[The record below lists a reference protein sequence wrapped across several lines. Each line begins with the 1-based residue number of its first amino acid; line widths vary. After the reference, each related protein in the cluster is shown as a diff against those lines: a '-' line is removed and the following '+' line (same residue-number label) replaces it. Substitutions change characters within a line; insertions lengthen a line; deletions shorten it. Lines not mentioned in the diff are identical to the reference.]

1 MKDMKVTFSDTTRDY
16 STWLHEK
23 NRSVLRSLC
32 ALLRDIP
39 SVKENASFLVAL
51 SEALKV
57 YALCNENLNGIYC
70 KLVYDFLVEYNIEG
84 YFYLQDLV
92 HGTEGSS
99 IMEDI
104 MQNKRDEEILVLIAE
119 NKKENRGAI
128 AERLARMPKLNSW
141 ATKVAADIECV
152 HNGERTWNWFYDK
165 HWNDASTFKLHF
177 SKTAYRDLYD
187 YFQSVD
193 YMTADDAAGLTI
205 EKTL

>member
-99 IMEDI
+99 IMEDV

-119 NKKENRGAI
+119 NKKENRSII
-128 AERLARMPKLNSW
+128 AERLARMPKLNRW
-141 ATKVAADIECV
+141 ATQIADDIERV

-165 HWNDASTFKLHF
+165 HWNDASTFRLHF
-177 SKTAYRDLYD
+177 SKTVYRELYD

>member
-1 MKDMKVTFSDTTRDY
+1 MKDMKVTFSDVTYDY
-16 STWLHEK
+16 AAWLHQK
-23 NRSVLRSLC
+23 NSSVLRSLC

-39 SVKENASFLVAL
+39 AVKENASFLGAL

-70 KLVYDFLVEYNIEG
+70 NLVYDFLVEYNIEG
-84 YFYLQDLV
+84 YLYLQDLV
-92 HGTEGSS
+92 NGTEGSS
-99 IMEDI
+99 IMEDV

-119 NKKENRGAI
+119 NKKENRTAI

-141 ATKVAADIECV
+141 AAKIAADIECV
-152 HNGERTWNWFYDK
+152 HNGEHTWNWFYNQ
-165 HWNDASTFKLHF
+165 HWNDASTFRLHF

-193 YMTADDAAGLTI
+193 YMTADNAAGLTI